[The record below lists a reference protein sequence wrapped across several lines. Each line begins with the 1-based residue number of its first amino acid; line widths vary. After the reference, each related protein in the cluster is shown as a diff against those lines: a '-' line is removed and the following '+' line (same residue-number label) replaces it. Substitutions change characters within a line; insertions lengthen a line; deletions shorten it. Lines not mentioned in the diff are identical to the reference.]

1 MCELLGI
8 SSAKPMEVSG
18 FLKSFYEHSIRH
30 PHGWGMMYESGG
42 ERTILREPVRA
53 LDSTFLRDVIDSLE
67 PQKTMLGHIRLATVG
82 AVREENCHPY
92 TGKDMTGREWTLIH
106 NGTIY
111 SGKMNYQYY
120 KKQRGD
126 TDSERLFLAL
136 LDAVN
141 ERIKLGNM
149 TEHDRFETVSHFI
162 IQTAPRNRLNLM
174 IWDGE
179 LLYVHKNLKN
189 TLSYQR
195 TGSGCVFAT
204 QPLNDGTWIPF
215 PIAQVIAFRDG
226 QAVYRSERHKGIYV
240 PTLEYITAWDAMHI

>member
-18 FLKSFYEHSIRH
+18 FLKEFYSHSVMH
-30 PHGWGMMYESGG
+30 PHGWGLMYHCDG

-53 LDSTFLRDVIDSLE
+53 IDSTFLGAVVDSLE
-67 PQKTMLGHIRLATVG
+67 PQTTLLGHIRLATVG
-82 AVREENCHPY
+82 AVKEENCHPY

-111 SGKMNYQYY
+111 SGKTHYQYY
-120 KKQRGD
+120 KQQRGD
-126 TDSERLFLAL
+126 TDSERLFLGL

-141 ERIKLGNM
+141 ESIKLGKN
-149 TEHDRFETVSHFI
+149 TEHERFQTVESFI
-162 IQTAPRNRLNLM
+162 EQNAPRNKLNLM

-179 LLYVHKNLKN
+179 LFYVHKNLKN

-195 TGSGCVFAT
+195 TESGCIFST
-204 QPLNDGTWIPF
+204 QPLNDGMWIPF
-215 PIAQVIAFRDG
+215 PVAQVIAFKDG
-226 QAVYRSERHKGIYV
+226 RECYRGERHKGIYV
-240 PTLEYITAWDAMHI
+240 PTLEYITAMDAMHI

>member
-8 SSAKPMEVSG
+8 SSAKPIDASAY
-18 FLKSFYEHSIRH
+18 LKTFYAHSVLH
-30 PHGWGMMYESGG
+30 PHGWGLMYESGG
-42 ERTILREPVRA
+42 ERMLLREAVRA
-53 LDSTFLRDVIDSLE
+53 VDSTYLGDVIESLE
-67 PQKTMLGHIRLATVG
+67 PQKTLLGHIRLATVG
-82 AVREENCHPY
+82 TVCEENCHPF
-92 TGKDMTGREWTLIH
+92 TGRDLTGREWTLIH

-111 SGKMNYQYY
+111 SGKLNYQYY
-120 KKQRGD
+120 KRQRGD
-126 TDSERLFLAL
+126 TDSERVFLAL

-141 ERIKLGNM
+141 EGIKLGRHSDH
-149 TEHDRFETVSHFI
+149 ERFETVSHFI
-162 IQTAPRNRLNLM
+162 AQIAPRNKLNLM

-195 TGSGCVFAT
+195 TEDGCIFST

-226 QAVYRSERHKGIYV
+226 EAVFRGERHKGIYV
-240 PTLEYITAWDAMHI
+240 PTLSYITAMDAMHI